1 MDPWLISG
9 VISHNVNCN
18 EAFTILEK
26 IAEKVLTISTIRDI
40 LYRQGGIGAMGTNN
54 QAKPQ
59 RSGENVNFER
69 IRRITGYLVGTT
81 DRWNDAK
88 KAELDDRVKHTAKN

>member
-18 EAFTILEK
+18 KAFTILEK

-40 LYRQGGIGAMGTNN
+40 LYRQSGK
-54 QAKPQ
+54 QAVDKIW
-59 RSGENVNFER
+59 RNSS
-69 IRRITGYLVGTT
+69 VG
-81 DRWNDAK
+81 
-88 KAELDDRVKHTAKN
+88 